1 MKKWENIKYLIFP
14 FVCLVEGM
22 EKWKSGKLGWREKRK
37 DGKCNL
43 YELTIIPLLHN
54 M

>member
-22 EKWKSGKLGWREKRK
+22 DKWKSGNLFCLVGEKKGRMK
-37 DGKCNL
+37 NVI
-43 YELTIIPLLHN
+43 YIN
-54 M
+54 